1 MVLTTAPPMI
11 KTAARAPQS
20 ILLHFFATG
29 FVVPEVDVAVS
40 MASAAVISFFV
51 RRGLGR
57 ARGACRHLAF
67 SRPMPRAS
75 DDALENSRP
84 GPSRKPNELVLSASI
99 FGLALSCRWG
109 RAGANSGPRPHVWF
123 ATLNKLV
130 SVHRRSLQLCKQQR
144 RTTDLLHGPHEEFF
158 APTLDAGDPG
168 LLLAFPSSVS
178 GRQHVALLG
187 SHCVPKVKLSA
198 SRNRLG

>member
-75 DDALENSRP
+75 DDALA
-84 GPSRKPNELVLSASI
+84 KIL
-99 FGLALSCRWG
+99 GLDLRESQMSLCF
-109 RAGANSGPRPHVWF
+109 PHLF
-123 ATLNKLV
+123 
-130 SVHRRSLQLCKQQR
+130 
-144 RTTDLLHGPHEEFF
+144 
-158 APTLDAGDPG
+158 
-168 LLLAFPSSVS
+168 LAW
-178 GRQHVALLG
+178 L
-187 SHCVPKVKLSA
+187 
-198 SRNRLG
+198 